1 MFEPVQAG
9 KRTGTID
16 VWWLYD
22 DGGLT
27 LLLPYILTTR
37 HGYIYFFLKI
47 LSPLIYNKKYF
58 FIKKFKQE
66 AVQVVQAARVHPGE
80 PP

>member
-37 HGYIYFFLKI
+37 QGCIYFIFLKNI
-47 LSPLIYNKKYF
+47 VSPN
-58 FIKKFKQE
+58 
-66 AVQVVQAARVHPGE
+66 
-80 PP
+80 